1 MSFRVINNKLPVDK
15 NTLVN
20 VVNTFGVNG
29 ELVATRVVTTF
40 PTEESA
46 LKRLK
51 ELNLEV
57 GDDIQ
62 IIPVGGQT

>member
-1 MSFRVINNKLPVDK
+1 MSFRVINNKLPIGK

-20 VVNTFGVNG
+20 VVNTFGANG
-29 ELVATRVVTTF
+29 ELVATRVMTTF

-57 GDDIQ
+57 GDDVQ
-62 IIPVGGQT
+62 IILVGGQT

>member
-1 MSFRVINNKLPVDK
+1 MSFRVINNKLPIGK

-20 VVNTFGVNG
+20 VVNTFGANG
-29 ELVATRVVTTF
+29 ELVATRVMTTF
-40 PTEESA
+40 STEESA

-51 ELNLEV
+51 ELDLEV

-62 IIPVGGQT
+62 IIPVGGQM